1 MKELYPEFEALQ
13 IHQLDCGDG
22 HQVYMEEAGN
32 PQGIPV
38 IFLHGGPGS
47 GCKPSHRQYF
57 DPGKYR
63 IIIFDQRG
71 AGRSEPHGLLQANTT
86 QHLLA
91 DMEQIRELL
100 GIEQWLL
107 FGGSWGATLALLYA
121 ETYPQHV
128 SGMILRG
135 CFLARRRDLDWFTGT
150 GAINVFP
157 DYWQEFCDSFT
168 VEDRSDLVAACHRAV
183 LSQDATTRL
192 TAAKAWADWAG
203 RVVTYTLPE
212 EECGDAIEDE
222 GRMVRETALEMHY
235 AVNRYFIAENQI
247 LDNIE
252 RLPAVPVMII
262 HGRRDMTC
270 PLESSWLLHRALGQS
285 SLKILRDSGHL
296 SGEPAMID
304 ALVSAT
310 DEMAELLGNS

>member
-1 MKELYPEFEALQ
+1 MKELYPEFEAR
-13 IHQLDCGDG
+13 HVHHLDCGDG
-22 HQVYMEEAGN
+22 HKVYMEEAGN

-57 DPGKYR
+57 DPDKYR

-71 AGRSEPHGLLQANTT
+71 AGRSEPHGLLKANTT
-86 QHLLA
+86 AHLLA
-91 DMEQIRELL
+91 DMERMREMLE
-100 GIEQWLL
+100 IEQWLL

-157 DYWQEFCDSFT
+157 DYWHDFCNNFSVD
-168 VEDRSDLVAACHRAV
+168 EQSDLVVACHRGV
-183 LSQDATTRL
+183 SSTDANTRL
-192 TAAKAWADWAG
+192 ATAKAWADWAG
-203 RVVTYTLPE
+203 RVVTYTLPV
-212 EECGDAIEDE
+212 EECDTPVEDE
-222 GRMVRETALEMHY
+222 ERMVRETALEMHY
-235 AVNRYFIAENQI
+235 AVNRYFIDENQI
-247 LDNIE
+247 LANIKSIPE
-252 RLPAVPVMII
+252 VPVMIV

-270 PLESSWLLHRALGQS
+270 PVESSWLLHRAIKQS

-310 DEMAELLGNS
+310 DEMAELLS